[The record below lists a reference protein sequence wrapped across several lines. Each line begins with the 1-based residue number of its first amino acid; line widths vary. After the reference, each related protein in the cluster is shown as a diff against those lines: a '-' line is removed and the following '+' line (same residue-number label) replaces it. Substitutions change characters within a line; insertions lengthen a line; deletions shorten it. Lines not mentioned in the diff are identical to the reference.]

1 MIIGTDPN
9 DGDADPIL
17 VMKTNGQLEALYSDQ
32 LMAPAY
38 HVLWGNESYIYVN
51 RYHSDAQK
59 RRIIKV
65 NMLGGGAPYYGR
77 QQ

>member
-1 MIIGTDPN
+1 MN
-9 DGDADPIL
+9 
-17 VMKTNGQLEALYSDQ
+17 TNGQLETLYSNQ

-38 HVLWGNESYIYVN
+38 HVLWGNESYIYIN
-51 RYHSDAQK
+51 RYHSDEEK

-65 NMLGGGAPYYGR
+65 NMLGSGAPYYGR